1 MISSR
6 GKPDWL
12 KIRPPT
18 EKFSDIKEIV
28 RNHGLHTVCEESH
41 CPNMSECWSGGT
53 ATFMLMGDTCTR
65 GCRFCEVKAGAKPL
79 PLDPFEPESLA
90 LAVSKMDLDYVV
102 LTSVDRDDLEDQGS
116 KHFAECIRA
125 IKRLRP
131 GMLVEVLIPDF
142 QGRSDLLKNVVDA
155 RPDVIAHNM
164 ETVQR
169 LQSQVRD
176 RRANY
181 EQSLTVLRNVKRM
194 NPEIFTKSSIIV
206 GFGETDRE
214 MIHTMK
220 DLLRN
225 EVDFLTV
232 GQYLRPSDW
241 HLPVAEYVDPEKFR
255 FYQMIGEDLGFKYV
269 ASGPFVRSSYRAGE
283 LFVKSLIHDRDGRI
297 S

>member
-12 KIRPPT
+12 RIRPPT
-18 EKFSDIKEIV
+18 EKFADIREIIK
-28 RNHGLHTVCEESH
+28 NHGLHTVCEESH

-90 LAVSKMDLDYVV
+90 LAVSKMGLDYVV

-125 IKRLRP
+125 IKRLSP
-131 GMLVEVLIPDF
+131 EMLVEVLIPDF

-155 RPDVIAHNM
+155 RPDVIAHNV
-164 ETVQR
+164 ETVNR
-169 LQSQVRD
+169 LQSEVRD

-181 EQSLTVLRNVKRM
+181 EQSLSVLRNVKRM

-206 GFGETDRE
+206 GFGETDKE

-225 EVDFLTV
+225 EVDFLTI

-241 HLPVAEYVDPEKFR
+241 HLPVAEYVDPEKFK
-255 FYQMIGEDLGFKYV
+255 FYQMIGEDLGFRYV

-283 LFVKSLIHDRDGRI
+283 LFVKSLLQSRAQKI
-297 S
+297 